1 MISTKGMAVKE
12 GWKGRFF
19 EDFEF
24 GDVHELALGS
34 FYRLD

>member
-19 EDFEF
+19 ED
-24 GDVHELALGS
+24 GDIHEHALGS